1 MNSTEVSAHLGKYS
15 VAYLLAFLLAAAA
28 GLQGFIEVFEK
39 LTRAEWDARAW
50 WQILALFAKP
60 LVPVTATLIAFFN
73 RSIERA
79 EKGVPHV
86 VSETHTDTKSV
97 SP

>member
-1 MNSTEVSAHLGKYS
+1 MNTKPLADHLGKYS
-15 VAYLLAFLLAAAA
+15 MAYTLAFLLASAA
-28 GLQGFIEVFEK
+28 GLQGFIDVFEK

-50 WQILALFAKP
+50 WQIAALFVKP

-79 EKGVPHV
+79 EQGTPHV
-86 VSETHTDTKSV
+86 TSETHTETKST